1 MTAAD
6 NQKGK
11 GGVAASRFIDVTES
25 VDEQLKKSTIGLVT
39 LEDFQKTKEVIEEEQ
54 RKQAAKTAQEKT

>member
-1 MTAAD
+1 M
-6 NQKGK
+6 
-11 GGVAASRFIDVTES
+11 TES